1 MCIRDRWASEQPWC
15 DRDNMFPV
23 GHSMGGAIV
32 SNIIPQ
38 LQPRGAVMWA
48 PGNVVYYDISSRVH
62 AVPGHYEEF
71 YDIGGLMMS
80 SEFLSQ
86 VRKTDIVRQAEG
98 YGKEVLLIHGEL
110 DEKVPVYAVGPY
122 LDLYGQKARLE
133 IIKGANHQFTSVEW
147 KNKVYELSIEYIKEK
162 TGSIEK

>member
-1 MCIRDRWASEQPWC
+1 MAWQGEQV
-15 DRDNMFPV
+15 DNCGAYNNQTQFMNWRANV
-23 GHSMGGAIV
+23 HSAGPYEID
-32 SNIIPQ
+32 NIKTDTY
-38 LQPRGAVMWA
+38 GAVS
-48 PGNVVYYDISSRVH
+48 YTH
-62 AVPGHYEEF
+62 
-71 YDIGGLMMS
+71 L
-80 SEFLSQ
+80 
-86 VRKTDIVRQAEG
+86 EG

>member
-1 MCIRDRWASEQPWC
+1 MALRGG
-15 DRDNMFPV
+15 PV
-23 GHSMGGAIV
+23 SYTH
-32 SNIIPQ
+32 
-38 LQPRGAVMWA
+38 LD
-48 PGNVVYYDISSRVH
+48 VYKRQ
-62 AVPGHYEEF
+62 VPGHYEEF

-147 KNKVYELSIEYIKEK
+147 KNKVCLLYTS
-162 TGSIEK
+162 

>member
-1 MCIRDRWASEQPWC
+1 MSPTSYRSFSPGELLCGLREMWSTMISAA
-15 DRDNMFPV
+15 V
-23 GHSMGGAIV
+23 SM
-32 SNIIPQ
+32 
-38 LQPRGAVMWA
+38 LFR
-48 PGNVVYYDISSRVH
+48 
-62 AVPGHYEEF
+62 
-71 YDIGGLMMS
+71 
-80 SEFLSQ
+80 
-86 VRKTDIVRQAEG
+86 
-98 YGKEVLLIHGEL
+98 KEVLLIHGEL

>member
-1 MCIRDRWASEQPWC
+1 
-15 DRDNMFPV
+15 
-23 GHSMGGAIV
+23 
-32 SNIIPQ
+32 
-38 LQPRGAVMWA
+38 MWA

-110 DEKVPVYAVGPY
+110 DEKVPVMR
-122 LDLYGQKARLE
+122 LDHIWTWYGKRP
-133 IIKGANHQFTSVEW
+133 VW
-147 KNKVYELSIEYIKEK
+147 K
-162 TGSIEK
+162 

>member
-1 MCIRDRWASEQPWC
+1 M
-15 DRDNMFPV
+15 
-23 GHSMGGAIV
+23 
-32 SNIIPQ
+32 
-38 LQPRGAVMWA
+38 
-48 PGNVVYYDISSRVH
+48 
-62 AVPGHYEEF
+62 
-71 YDIGGLMMS
+71 
-80 SEFLSQ
+80 
-86 VRKTDIVRQAEG
+86 RKTDIVRQAEG

>member
-1 MCIRDRWASEQPWC
+1 MSPILYRSFSPGEPLCGLRETWSTMISAA
-15 DRDNMFPV
+15 V
-23 GHSMGGAIV
+23 SMLFRAT
-32 SNIIPQ
+32 
-38 LQPRGAVMWA
+38 
-48 PGNVVYYDISSRVH
+48 
-62 AVPGHYEEF
+62 YEEL

-98 YGKEVLLIHGEL
+98 YGKEVLIIHGEL

-122 LDLYGQKARLE
+122 LDLYGEKARLE

-147 KNKVYELSIEYIKEK
+147 KNRVYELSIDYIKEK
-162 TGSIEK
+162 VGSTEKYLLED